1 MLILLSENREKTKR
15 GGFALKKR
23 NLFLMLMLLALTLVL
38 AACNFGAEKED
49 TASEDGST
57 ETKDSKK
64 EINLLIASEPP
75 SLHPQLA
82 TDTTSAVII
91 QNVFEGLTTLVDGEV
106 ENAAAEKVDV
116 SEDLKTYTFTLRD
129 AKWSNGDAVTAEDF
143 AYAWTFALTPENAS
157 EYASILYP
165 IKGAQAFNEGTGKVE
180 DLGIKVVD
188 DKTLEVTLENP
199 TPYFLELTAFKTYY
213 PIHKA
218 TAEANANWF
227 AEAGETY
234 VTNGAFTLAD
244 WQHNGSITLKKNDSY
259 WDADKVNLDTVNIAM
274 VESEATE
281 ATMFDAGEID
291 YLGSPFGSV
300 ALDVIERY
308 KEEGI
313 LTIADY
319 AGLYMYK
326 FNTTDGF
333 TANANI
339 RKALTLAIDRQGL
352 IDNVLKGEQQP
363 GVALVPAA
371 IKGFEED
378 MGYFKDNDLEAAK
391 AALEAG
397 MKELGISDP
406 SEIKLN
412 LSFNTSEAHAA
423 IAQYIQEGWRTAL
436 GIEVTLDNSEWQVY
450 LDKVSNLDY
459 NIARMGWIADYNDAY
474 TFLEMYNSAENG
486 NNDTGWENP
495 EYTALLEQSNTES
508 DPAKRIELMKQAEA
522 IFMNEMPIAPIYYY
536 TNLSVKK
543 DYVENIEPDSLG
555 NINLKYVDINK

>member
-1 MLILLSENREKTKR
+1 M
-15 GGFALKKR
+15 KKR

-38 AACNFGAEKED
+38 AACNFGGEKEN
-49 TASEDGST
+49 ASEEGTTNEGTSDTTEGGS
-57 ETKDSKK
+57 K
-64 EINLLIASEPP
+64 EINLVVASEPP

-82 TDTTSAVII
+82 TDTTSGVII
-91 QNVFEGLTTLVDGEV
+91 QNVFEGLTTLVNGEV
-106 ENAAAEKVDV
+106 ENAAAENVEV

-165 IKGAQAFNEGTGKVE
+165 IKGAEAFNLGEGSVE

-188 DKTLEVTLENP
+188 EKTLEVTLENP

-218 TAEANANWF
+218 TAEANDTWF
-227 AEAGETY
+227 AEAGDSY
-234 VTNGAFTLAD
+234 VSNGAYTLAD
-244 WQHNGSITLKKNDSY
+244 WQHNGSMTLEKNANY
-259 WDADKVNLDTVNIAM
+259 WDADKVAIDTVNISM
-274 VESEATE
+274 VESEATQS
-281 ATMFDAGEID
+281 TMFDAGEID
-291 YLGSPFGSV
+291 YLGAPFGSI
-300 ALDVIERY
+300 ALDVIDRY
-308 KEEGI
+308 KQEGI

-326 FNTTDGF
+326 FNTTGEF
-333 TANANI
+333 TSNANI
-339 RKALTLAIDRQGL
+339 RKALTLAIDRQAL
-352 IDNVLKGEQQP
+352 IDNVLKGEQAP

-378 MGYFKDNDLEAAK
+378 MGYIKDNDIEEAK

-397 MKELGISDP
+397 LKELGLSDA
-406 SEIKLN
+406 SELKLN

-423 IAQYIQEGWRTAL
+423 IAQFIQEGWRTNL

-459 NIARMGWIADYNDAY
+459 DVARMGWIADYNDAY
-474 TFLEMYNSAENG
+474 TFLEMYNSATNG
-486 NNDTGWENP
+486 NNDTGWENA
-495 EYTALLEQSNTES
+495 EYTALLNQSNTES
-508 DPAKRIELMKQAEA
+508 DPDKRLELMKQAEA
-522 IFMNEMPIAPIYYY
+522 IFMKDLPIAPIYYY

-543 DYVENIEPDSLG
+543 DNVQNIEPDSLG
-555 NINLKYVDINK
+555 NINLKYVDITE